1 MIDDG
6 YEIDYRAYQ
15 LRRPLLRRFDDPG
28 ALDHVGS
35 QISTVL
41 TIWNHNNEQR
51 LERETSGQVWERK
64 KYAFGTIVMWE

>member
-41 TIWNHNNEQR
+41 TI
-51 LERETSGQVWERK
+51 
-64 KYAFGTIVMWE
+64 